1 MENDKLKDIFSGFQ
15 PELSSSI
22 QFMSKV
28 RQNLEAIEIVK
39 KYTIAQKKRTR
50 TAVVIAALCG
60 FATGVIFTLLFPLIR
75 NWLSTIKFSIFNIQ
89 ISDLTIDY
97 DIIGWIIM
105 ISVSILTTLSVYEI
119 SLAKFTPKDNP
130 LIK

>member
-22 QFMSKV
+22 QFMSKL

-39 KYTIAQKKRTR
+39 EYTIAQRKRTR

-60 FATGVIFTLLFPLIR
+60 FATGVIFTLLFPLMR

-89 ISDLTIDY
+89 ISEFTIDY

>member
-119 SLAKFTPKDNP
+119 SLARFTPKDNP
-130 LIK
+130 LKK